1 MENLDKPLL
10 FRDKNYA
17 FKYICSKDSQY
28 IESIKSLLEFS
39 NYNNYTAFKTI
50 NKENVDAFVNNM
62 KEFSKLI
69 YPFMN
74 DELEVGNKLKSLYE

>member
-1 MENLDKPLL
+1 M
-10 FRDKNYA
+10 
-17 FKYICSKDSQY
+17 CSKESQN

-39 NYNNYTAFKTI
+39 NFNNYTAFKNI

-69 YPFMN
+69 YPNMS
-74 DELEVGNKLKSLYE
+74 DELEVGKQLKSLYE